1 MKTVFMWTVDR
12 LSVIHQ
18 AHGSGSMG
26 SWLSVLVNFSF
37 SYNTIFLSTFSRSS
51 AVNTPFGE
59 SR

>member
-37 SYNTIFLSTFSRSS
+37 SLNTVQYFCLLL
-51 AVNTPFGE
+51 AE
-59 SR
+59 AAL

>member
-12 LSVIHQ
+12 LSVIHH

-26 SWLSVLVNFSF
+26 SWLSVLVNFLF
-37 SYNTIFLSTFSRSS
+37 SYNTVFLSTVSRSS

-59 SR
+59 PR

>member
-37 SYNTIFLSTFSRSS
+37 SYGTIL
-51 AVNTPFGE
+51 V
-59 SR
+59 